1 MVDPST
7 ATRTERLQAL
17 LQAGLAVASG
27 LEVDQVLRRVVDA
40 ARTLTGARYSALGV
54 LDDSG
59 TELAEF
65 ITSGIDDEGH
75 RLIGDLPRGRGILGV
90 LIRDAQPL
98 RLADLNEDP
107 RSVGFPPGHPPMRS
121 FLGVPVM
128 AGGAVFGNL
137 YLTERAEGE
146 FTEEDEQVATL
157 LAAQAGVAIQNAR
170 LYARMNEHAE
180 ALRRALGDLSSV
192 SVINESILSG
202 QPRER
207 VLTVIAERV
216 AESLGVRLVAV
227 AVPTQTGRGRRMSPL
242 RVPAMPTSSARRSRP
257 TRQRKRCLLARR
269 SVTIEDP
276 EAATSSARGPRCSS
290 RCCTAVMRWA

>member
-1 MVDPST
+1 LGENVPVSSDADQLSRLRVLVDAGIALSS
-7 ATRTERLQAL
+7 ELSLDAL
-17 LQAGLAVASG
+17 LQRIV
-27 LEVDQVLRRVVDA
+27 ETA
-40 ARTLTGARYSALGV
+40 AEITGARYAALGV
-54 LDDSG
+54 IDRTGQALERFL
-59 TELAEF
+59 T
-65 ITSGIDDEGH
+65 TGIDPETQAA
-75 RLIGDLPRGRGILGV
+75 IGDLPHGRGILGV

-98 RLADLNEDP
+98 RLADLSDDP
-107 RSVGFPPGHPPMRS
+107 RSVGFPPNHPAMRS

-146 FTEEDEQVATL
+146 FTEEDEQIATL

-207 VLTVIAERV
+207 VLTVIAERA

-227 AVPTQTGRGRRMSPL
+227 AIPDADGAGSTYVAAAGTGHHDFVGVPVAPDSTTET
-242 RVPAMPTSSARRSRP
+242 V
-257 TRQRKRCLLARR
+257 LLARR
-269 SVTIEDP
+269 
-276 EAATSSARGPRCSS
+276 
-290 RCCTAVMRWA
+290 